1 MIRNLAFVL
10 FALLITPHGLLGSED
25 IPVPTSTMPAQDAE
39 RQQFWESP
47 DMVEARLYMEDYFAT
62 AAQATEAEADEFW
75 NSLDGMT
82 TAELK
87 DWLSRFAH
95 QRRQRGRLLESSDQI
110 RGYKLAEA
118 RVARSRDEQIN
129 AQFNRLV
136 RQGANL
142 AQSRVEKGFART
154 SKQKRYPWYPRRNRL
169 FLWYRF

>member
-1 MIRNLAFVL
+1 MIRNFAFVL
-10 FALLITPHGLLGSED
+10 LAFLIMPPGLLRSDD
-25 IPVPTSTMPAQDAE
+25 IPAPTLSMTAQDAE
-39 RQQFWESP
+39 RQQFWDSSG
-47 DMVEARLYMEDYFAT
+47 MVEARLYMEDYFAT
-62 AAQATEAEADEFW
+62 AAQATEAEAEEFW
-75 NSLDGMT
+75 NSLDAMT

-87 DWLSRFAH
+87 DWLARFAH

-118 RVARSRDEQIN
+118 RVARARDEQIN

-154 SKQKRYPWYPRRNRL
+154 SKQKRYPFYPRRRRF
-169 FLWYRF
+169 FLGFRF